1 MVTQIKI
8 FFKKNIYLGIIFINL
23 LLALNSFNFFYI
35 DLLLY
40 TALHILF
47 VFYCFYDDF
56 KINYLSI
63 FIIGFSLDIF
73 LVNEFGPHLI
83 TFMFFYLFI
92 NKIKYI
98 FINKGFLFLIP
109 LNILLVLI
117 ILVFEKLFLWIVY
130 NYKFNAFIL
139 FESII
144 ISIILSYPI
153 YFFLNMI
160 KNKL

>member
-1 MVTQIKI
+1 
-8 FFKKNIYLGIIFINL
+8 
-23 LLALNSFNFFYI
+23 
-35 DLLLY
+35 
-40 TALHILF
+40 
-47 VFYCFYDDF
+47 
-56 KINYLSI
+56 
-63 FIIGFSLDIF
+63 
-73 LVNEFGPHLI
+73 
-83 TFMFFYLFI
+83 MFFYLFI